1 MTTQPDNQT
10 AEKDVLPM
18 FHAGRVRRCEKCGGT
33 DWRTNARGRVT
44 CRDCEKAHKRERK
57 DRRHRERGDRCGCGT
72 DATSLNPAEVVVH
85 NWGGGA
91 CHIVPVKRAIPAGKT
106 GGEQ

>member
-1 MTTQPDNQT
+1 MSTNDDRLT

-91 CHIVPVKRAIPAGKT
+91 CRIVPVKRAIPA
-106 GGEQ
+106 ERSNP